1 MPHSQCTPPLWLKG
15 TALRTLHSALCN
27 ELPATAARGSRLAA
41 LLSALAYLCVRL
53 HSYIYVCACATAL
66 APFPRL
72 ESFYRLLESK
82 AEAHFEKR
90 ASEAQMGF
98 RDAID
103 YMAAVNT
110 PFPWAKHSK
119 TRG

>member
-1 MPHSQCTPPLWLKG
+1 MNSQLPL
-15 TALRTLHSALCN
+15 R
-27 ELPATAARGSRLAA
+27 AA
-41 LLSALAYLCVRL
+41 LASPRYSQPSRICACAYTP
-53 HSYIYVCACATAL
+53 IYMCACATAL

-119 TRG
+119 TRR